1 MSRFSIKN
9 SLIGPFNSTKNQAN
23 PKPKRK
29 LDPKIIRIGDQVEI
43 TNCMF
48 FVRCGYP
55 LCVKDLTE
63 SIMSRSKADI
73 FNLLKKEVY
82 PDLDIDAL
90 DKLNC
95 IDIVT
100 GRKKTSSFIDDIERV
115 CKTIASIKIKV
126 DKWGG
131 NRREIYEKSIPD
143 LKNECFIVKEV
154 KFVKTGERYQGSG
167 YTVDYFGEEDYDPTY
182 LDVDKTYKILT
193 LDYADVAQM
202 NKLDYLNLEDE
213 DLRIQAL
220 NVLKV

>member
-1 MSRFSIKN
+1 MSVFTIKN
-9 SLIGPFNSTKNQAN
+9 SLNVLPKKTTKS
-23 PKPKRK
+23 KRK
-29 LDPKIIRIGDQVEI
+29 LDPKIIRVGDQVKI

-55 LCVKDLTE
+55 LCIKDLAE
-63 SIMSRSKADI
+63 SIMLRSKADI

-82 PDLDIDAL
+82 PDLNINMLNEKYLINTKNGKKVSSL
-90 DKLNC
+90 D
-95 IDIVT
+95 D
-100 GRKKTSSFIDDIERV
+100 SIERI

-126 DKWGG
+126 DRWGG

-143 LKNECFIVKEV
+143 LKNECFIVREI

-167 YTVDYFGEEDYDPTY
+167 YTIDYFGEEDYDPTY
-182 LDVDKTYKILT
+182 LDVDKTHKILT
-193 LDYADVAQM
+193 LDYVHAVQM
-202 NKLDYLNLEDE
+202 DKLDYLNLEED

>member
-1 MSRFSIKN
+1 MSVFVIKN
-9 SLIGPFNSTKNQAN
+9 SLAVLPKNQAKS
-23 PKPKRK
+23 KPKRK
-29 LDPKIIRIGDQVEI
+29 LDPKIIRVGDQIQI

-63 SIMSRSKADI
+63 SIMSRSKIDV
-73 FNLLKKEVY
+73 FNLIKKEIY
-82 PDLDIDAL
+82 PNLDINELSIKDFSNNRISSAVQL
-90 DKLNC
+90 DY
-95 IDIVT
+95 
-100 GRKKTSSFIDDIERV
+100 SIERV

-143 LKNECFIVKEV
+143 LKNEYFNVKEV

-167 YTVDYFGEEDYDPTY
+167 YTVDYFGGEDYDPTY

-193 LDYADVAQM
+193 LDYIDLAQRE
-202 NKLDYLNLEDE
+202 KLEYLNLEE
-213 DLRIQAL
+213 NDLRIQAL